1 MLLVCVTGATLSS
14 LLNQASSSAT
24 AAATPKV
31 TVFSFSGDTYL
42 VLDQSNATT
51 FASGDL
57 AIKLT
62 GVQTVSFSD
71 LAFVKM

>member
-1 MLLVCVTGATLSS
+1 
-14 LLNQASSSAT
+14 
-24 AAATPKV
+24 
-31 TVFSFSGDTYL
+31 VFNFSGDTYL
-42 VLDQSNATT
+42 VLDQSNAST